1 MKARKSFMRFIHVNS
16 SWGLLALALA
26 LAGPA
31 QGADPILIG
40 QWPGGPRGWK
50 AIGVAVDDHYA
61 YVAGSDLSGLQVF
74 DVSNP
79 AHPRW
84 LSDCIT
90 GESVFGVAVSGGYAY
105 AACYNA
111 GLQVI
116 DVSNPANPQWMGGYN
131 TSGWA
136 WDVAVSG
143 DYAYVVNKSSTSADL
158 QVINVSDP

>member
-16 SWGLLALALA
+16 SWGLLVLALA

-40 QWPGGPRGWK
+40 QWPGGPRGWQ

-131 TSGWA
+131 TSG
-136 WDVAVSG
+136 
-143 DYAYVVNKSSTSADL
+143 
-158 QVINVSDP
+158 

>member
-1 MKARKSFMRFIHVNS
+1 MAAALSRTSWGAKDESVRVAAIVRKEAIMKARKSFMRFIHVNS

-84 LSDCIT
+84 LSDCVPSK
-90 GESVFGVAVSGGYAY
+90 SVFGVAVSGGYAY

-111 GLQVI
+111 VCR
-116 DVSNPANPQWMGGYN
+116 
-131 TSGWA
+131 
-136 WDVAVSG
+136 
-143 DYAYVVNKSSTSADL
+143 
-158 QVINVSDP
+158 